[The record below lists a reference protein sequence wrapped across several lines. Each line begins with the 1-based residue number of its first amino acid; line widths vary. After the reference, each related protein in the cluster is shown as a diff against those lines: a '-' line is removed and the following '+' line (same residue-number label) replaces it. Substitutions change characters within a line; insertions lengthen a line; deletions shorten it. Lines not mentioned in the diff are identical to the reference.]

1 METVKSNEAVAVP
14 STASGDVRMLT
25 LLSQFQAQ
33 GWEIELCPP
42 NLSDLTTFLGDR
54 LSHIRW
60 LKPTIFVPL

>member
-1 METVKSNEAVAVP
+1 
-14 STASGDVRMLT
+14 MLT
-25 LLSQFQAQ
+25 EPRHLQALNGEKQ
-33 GWEIELCPP
+33 LCPP